1 MSPVGAVAHGLG
13 TVLHQLLVQGR
24 RYTCVVAAISMSEIQ
39 MIYTRRSVVAKTVV
53 HSRKLSDRHCCKIA
67 RARWPAGKNTPE
79 TKTELHQQN

>member
-39 MIYTRRSVVAKTVV
+39 MIYTRKVGRRQNCCT
-53 HSRKLSDRHCCKIA
+53 LSQIV
-67 RARWPAGKNTPE
+67 
-79 TKTELHQQN
+79 